1 MESDSDVFAL
11 AKYGLK
17 LIEQNAHELKCAEI
31 FFEKNKYISIEIE
44 ENSVKNSETGED
56 NGVSVRVINKKG
68 ALGFAFSNK
77 LEKKTVNELCNTAL
91 KMMNVSTPDPDFY
104 DLPGSYQNYPIV
116 KGLFDKNLKVL
127 QLEDSMSYVNILIE
141 VCEQDELAISQS
153 GSFITN
159 YTKTNIFNSNGLE
172 VSGKDTSCSLSSHII
187 VKDKVSKETSDGYE
201 WQSERNIKRLKA
213 FDVAK
218 TALEEAKRNLNRKK
232 IKSMKVP
239 IILSPKGTV
248 QLIMRPIASAINGE
262 SFQYKRTFLV
272 DKRDEII
279 GSKYLNIEDNGLIDG
294 AVGSAIFDGEGV
306 PCKNKKI
313 FEKGKFLKTGLLHNS
328 YTAGKEGVESTGN
341 ASRSSYNSI
350 PSIGATNFIMSNG
363 DITIKEMI
371 KDVKEGILF
380 DYTGDTPNIS
390 TGDFSGLILH
400 GNLIIN
406 GEVKEPLNETMIG
419 INLLDLFKNIKAV
432 SKEFKIY
439 GAFLAPYVRVKDV
452 QIIGGKN

>member
-1 MESDSDVFAL
+1 MESDSDIFGL

-56 NGVSVRVINKKG
+56 NGVSVRVINNKG
-68 ALGFAFSNK
+68 ALGFAYSNK
-77 LEKKTVNELCNTAL
+77 LEKKIVNELCNTAL
-91 KMMNVSTPDPDFY
+91 KMMNVSTPDPDFS
-104 DLPGSYQNYPIV
+104 DFPSSYQNYPIV
-116 KGLFDKNLKVL
+116 KGLFDKNLKIL
-127 QLEDSMSYVNILIE
+127 QLEDSVSYVNILID

-153 GSFITN
+153 GSFISN

-172 VSGKDTSCSLSSHII
+172 VSGKDTSCSISSHII

-201 WQSERNIKRLKA
+201 WQSERNIKGLKA

-279 GSKYLNIEDNGLIDG
+279 GSKYLTIEDNGLIDG

-313 FEKGKFLKTGLLHNS
+313 FEEGKFLKTGLLHNS

-341 ASRSSYNSI
+341 ASRSSYSSI
-350 PSIGATNFIMSNG
+350 PSIGITNFIMQNG
-363 DITIKEMI
+363 DFTIKEMI
-371 KDVKEGILF
+371 KDVKEGIFF

-400 GNLIIN
+400 GNLITN
-406 GEVKEPLNETMIG
+406 GEIKEPLNETMVG
-419 INLLDLFKNIKAV
+419 INLSDLFTNINAV
-432 SKEFKIY
+432 SKEYKIY
-439 GAFLAPYVRVKDV
+439 GAFQAPYVRVKDV
-452 QIIGGKN
+452 QIIGGQN

>member
-1 MESDSDVFAL
+1 MECDSDVFSL
-11 AKYGLK
+11 AEYGLR
-17 LIEQNAHELKCAEI
+17 LIEQKAYELKCAEI
-31 FFEKNKYISIEIE
+31 FFEKNEYISIEIE

-77 LEKKTVNELCNTAL
+77 LEKKTISELCNTAL
-91 KMMNVSTPDPDFY
+91 KMMNVSTSDPDFH
-104 DLPGSYQNYPIV
+104 DLPGSYQNYPVV
-116 KGLFDKNLKVL
+116 KGLFDKDLKVL
-127 QLEDSMSYVNILIE
+127 QLEDSLSYINTLIE

-153 GSFITN
+153 GSFISN
-159 YTKTNIFNSNGLE
+159 YTKTDIFNSNGLE

-187 VKDKVSKETSDGYE
+187 VKDKVSKETSFGYE
-201 WQSERNIKRLKA
+201 WQSERTIKRLEA

-218 TALEEAKRNLNRKK
+218 TALEEAKRNLNRIK

-239 IILSPKGTV
+239 VILSPKGTI

-313 FEKGKFLKTGLLHNS
+313 FEQGKFLKTGLLHNS
-328 YTAGKEGVESTGN
+328 YTAGKEGVESSGN
-341 ASRSSYNSI
+341 ATRSSYSSI
-350 PSIGATNFIMSNG
+350 PSIGATNFIMQKG
-363 DITIKEMI
+363 DITLKEMI

-380 DYTGDTPNIS
+380 DYTGDSPNIS

-406 GEVKEPLNETMIG
+406 GEIKEPLNETMVG
-419 INLLDLFKNIKAV
+419 INLLDLFTNIDAI
-432 SKEFKIY
+432 SKEIKIY
-439 GAFLAPYVRVKDV
+439 GAFQAPYVRIKDV
-452 QIIGGKN
+452 QIIGGEN

>member
-1 MESDSDVFAL
+1 
-11 AKYGLK
+11 
-17 LIEQNAHELKCAEI
+17 
-31 FFEKNKYISIEIE
+31 
-44 ENSVKNSETGED
+44 
-56 NGVSVRVINKKG
+56 
-68 ALGFAFSNK
+68 
-77 LEKKTVNELCNTAL
+77 
-91 KMMNVSTPDPDFY
+91 
-104 DLPGSYQNYPIV
+104 
-116 KGLFDKNLKVL
+116 
-127 QLEDSMSYVNILIE
+127 MSYVNILIE

-153 GSFITN
+153 GSFISN

-187 VKDKVSKETSDGYE
+187 VKDKISKETSDGYE
-201 WQSERNIKRLKA
+201 WQSERTIKRLKA

-239 IILSPKGTV
+239 IILSPKGTI

-341 ASRSSYNSI
+341 ASRGSYNSI
-350 PSIGATNFIMSNG
+350 PSIGATNFIMPNG

-400 GNLIIN
+400 GNLIVN

-419 INLLDLFKNIKAV
+419 INLVDLFKNIKAV

-439 GAFLAPYVRVKDV
+439 GAFQAPYVRVKNV
-452 QIIGGKN
+452 QIIGGEN